1 MRGTKDILGN
11 IENQYFDFG
20 EEGNEVIYFRGT
32 REQVPGW
39 EGLKYLNDITQV
51 NLSLKYFILSLQ
63 FWMIDLFPK
72 L

>member
-11 IENQYFDFG
+11 IENQFFDFG
-20 EEGNEVIYFRGT
+20 EEENEVINFRGT
-32 REQVPGW
+32 REQVPRW

-63 FWMIDLFPK
+63 F
-72 L
+72 